1 MQISHY
7 LLLCRFDL
15 SCKEFDNVE
24 SYLEKIKTLL
34 HSNEKQLKITKN
46 LYNLMLE
53 RYSLIEAAFLGKW
66 DEYTLISEKIKKL
79 NSDPVE
85 HTGIQIIQNALAL

>member
-1 MQISHY
+1 
-7 LLLCRFDL
+7 
-15 SCKEFDNVE
+15 
-24 SYLEKIKTLL
+24 
-34 HSNEKQLKITKN
+34 
-46 LYNLMLE
+46 MLE